1 MLSLRFFLSCLITS
15 STFHFSASSV
25 AAAPSLAPHVVED
38 ILLKR
43 QASNAPFPVTGV
55 QIGQVLPRYEIRDLQ
70 NNHPDQFNVYLLGL
84 QRLQQ
89 VNQSDFLSWFQISGI
104 HGVPKIPWNGV
115 AGVGGSNN
123 NNPGYCTHTSN
134 LFLPWHRPYLALYEV
149 CLVPT
154 SQCIQL
160 WLLL

>member
-1 MLSLRFFLSCLITS
+1 MYSLRFFDSCLITS
-15 STFHFSASSV
+15 STIHFSTFSV
-25 AAAPSLAPHVVED
+25 AAAPSPASHLVQNS
-38 ILLKR
+38 LLKR
-43 QASNAPFPVTGV
+43 QDSNIPFPVTGV

-70 NNHPDQFNVYLLGL
+70 NNYPDQFNVYLLGL

-89 VNQSDFLSWFQISGI
+89 VDQSDFLSWFQISGI
-104 HGVPKIPWNGV
+104 HGVPRTPWNGV
-115 AGVGGSNN
+115 AGVSGGN

-154 SQCIQL
+154 S
-160 WLLL
+160 